1 MQRGR
6 VPTLLSEFAS
16 DGPKRELVTGC
27 TYKPLIPNFPL
38 VDGSFVVEGVGPNT
52 IVLLQVT
59 KAKEHHT
66 KRTTVRKFRQC
77 MGKAFERREKVE
89 KACGWET
96 MNVQH
101 VDSGS
106 IKKRWKCSS
115 SGDGVN
121 DTDLALW
128 GRTNQY
134 HVTLNRDIANKFM
147 GYKDDTFEPITN
159 DSR

>member
-1 MQRGR
+1 M
-6 VPTLLSEFAS
+6 
-16 DGPKRELVTGC
+16 RELETGC

-77 MGKAFERREKVE
+77 MGKAFECREKVE
-89 KACGWET
+89 KACSWEI

-106 IKKRWKCSS
+106 IKKRWKCCS
-115 SGDGVN
+115 SGDAAG
-121 DTDLALW
+121 DEHLALW
-128 GRTNQY
+128 ENTHQHR
-134 HVTLNRDIANKFM
+134 VSLNTDIASEFISR
-147 GYKDDTFEPITN
+147 GSCWRRDPIRRVRQ
-159 DSR
+159 SRAALLP